1 MKDVVAMAAAII
13 LGLMILSETV
23 SAQSSRDEKYV
34 IIGTTSK
41 TVGYM
46 APWVGKIKGFFQAEG
61 VRVDIPILRSATTGV
76 QALVGGSTQF
86 DATTVDAMISAADKG
101 QELEVIGGIINGAT
115 YRLVAIKKLQSFKDL
130 KGATIGVSSLTSGST
145 VLLRLMLE
153 KNGLNYPR
161 DYTLLSMGGTP
172 ERFAALE
179 SGRMGATLLAAP
191 LSYKAVDLGYTKIGD
206 VHEYVKHYQL
216 SGLVVTTRWARD
228 NQDTV
233 RKVLRGLIRSFQ
245 WLHQNREEAV
255 SLIGSEL
262 KLERRYA
269 EAGWEEYVRSNAW
282 PPKGDIDI
290 EGVKTQIQI
299 LAQINKQ
306 TGPLPPPERYTNL
319 SYLKAAQKELG
330 M

>member
-1 MKDVVAMAAAII
+1 MNEIVSMAAALI
-13 LGLMILSETV
+13 LALMILSGTAG
-23 SAQSSRDEKYV
+23 AQSRDEKYV

-46 APWVGKIKGFFQAEG
+46 APWVGNIKKFFQAEG

-86 DATTVDAMISAADKG
+86 DATTVDAMISAVDKG

-115 YRLVAIKKLQSFKDL
+115 YRLVATKKFQSFKDL

-172 ERFAALE
+172 ERFAAIE
-179 SGRMGATLLAAP
+179 AGRMDATLLAAP

-206 VHEYVKHYQL
+206 VHEYVTHYQL
-216 SGLVVTTRWARD
+216 SGLVVTKRWARD
-228 NQDTV
+228 NPDTV
-233 RKVLRGLIRSFQ
+233 KKVLRGLIRSFQ

-255 SLIGSEL
+255 SLISSEL

-282 PPKGDIDI
+282 PLKGDVDV
-290 EGVKTQIQI
+290 EGVRTQIQI
-299 LAQINKQ
+299 LAQNNKQ
-306 TGPLPPPERYTNL
+306 STPLPPPERYINL
-319 SYLKAAQKELG
+319 TYLRAAQKELG